1 MILFLYFYERN
12 SIAPTIMK
20 TASFYQSDP
29 WLNPFTEVID
39 RRYARCLLK
48 EKLLIGKGT
57 LSDFAM
63 GHYYYGLHRTNDSW
77 VFREW
82 APNATSIHIIG
93 NFTEWKEK
101 PEFMMSRINS
111 MGDWEIFIPDKLLKH
126 GDIFKLS
133 IHWEGGSGER
143 IPSYANRVVQDEKT
157 KIFSA
162 QVWFPENKYEW
173 KHDKFVSPF
182 SAPVIYEAHIGMAT
196 SEEKTGTYRE
206 FTENV
211 LPMIKKDGYNTIQ
224 LMAIQEH
231 PFYGSFGY
239 HVSSFFAASSR
250 FGTPEDLKELV
261 DRAHQDGI
269 RVIMDLV
276 HSHSVRNINEGLGL
290 FDGSLGQYFHANER
304 RYHVAWDSLCFDYG
318 KDNVIHFLLSNCR
331 YWLEEYKFD
340 GFRFDGIT
348 SMIYYDH
355 GLEKNFTSYNEYFDG
370 NQDEDALV
378 YLFLANKLIHKFKPS
393 AITIAEE
400 MSGMPGL
407 ASDNEKMGYGF
418 DFRLSMGV
426 PDFWIKLVKETPDEN
441 WDIGKLFYELTQ
453 HRPEEK
459 IISYCE
465 SHDQALVGDKTL
477 IFRMIDAEMYSGM
490 EKSFHSIVVDRG
502 IALHKMIRLIT
513 FSTSGGGYLNFM
525 GNEFGHPEWID
536 FPREGN
542 NWSYKFARRQWQLAL
557 NKDLKYSN
565 LLEFDR
571 KMVKLYTDYRIL
583 DDLAVY
589 RIYENNFD
597 KVIAFTR
604 GELLFVF
611 NFNPSASFTD
621 YGIPVT
627 GKFSIVLDSD
637 DPAFGGFNRIDRKT
651 TYISIRKAAK
661 NVINAPLYL
670 YLYLPARTALVF
682 KKEPIRRAT
691 DI

>member
-1 MILFLYFYERN
+1 M
-12 SIAPTIMK
+12 
-20 TASFYQSDP
+20 SDP
-29 WLNPFTEVID
+29 WLNPFKDVID
-39 RRYARCLLK
+39 RRIAKCLLK
-48 EKLLIGKGT
+48 EKLLIGNGT
-57 LSDFAM
+57 LCDFAM
-63 GHYYYGLHRTNDSW
+63 GHYYYGLHRGKDSW

-82 APNATSIHIIG
+82 APNAKSIFVIG
-93 NFTEWKEK
+93 VFTDWKEK
-101 PEFMMSRINS
+101 KEFMMKRINP
-111 MGDWEIFIPDKLLKH
+111 MGNWEVFLPGETLKH
-126 GDIFKLS
+126 GDLYKLS

-157 KIFSA
+157 KIFNA
-162 QVWFPENKYEW
+162 QVWQPEENYKWSHQY
-173 KHDKFVSPF
+173 FTPPVT
-182 SAPVIYEAHIGMAT
+182 APVIYEAHIGMAT
-196 SEEKTGTYRE
+196 QEEKIGSYRE

-211 LPMIKKDGYNTIQ
+211 LPVIIKSGYNTIQ

-250 FGTPEDLKELV
+250 FGTPEDLKELI
-261 DRAHQDGI
+261 DKAHLAGI

-276 HSHSVRNINEGLGL
+276 HSHSVKNVNEGLGL
-290 FDGSLGQYFHANER
+290 FDGSMGQYFHSNER
-304 RYHVAWDSLCFDYG
+304 RNHIAWDSLCFDYG

-331 YWLEEYKFD
+331 FWLEEYKFD

-355 GLEKNFTSYNEYFDG
+355 GLGKNFTSYNEYFDG

-378 YLFLANKLIHKFKPS
+378 YLFLANKLIHKFKPE

-407 ASDNEKMGYGF
+407 ASDTDKMGYGF

-426 PDFWIKLVKETPDEN
+426 PDFWIKLVKETIDEN
-441 WDIGKLFYELTQ
+441 WDMGTLFYELTQ

-490 EKSFHSIVVDRG
+490 NKSYHSIVVDRG

-542 NWSYKFARRQWQLAL
+542 NWSFKYARRQWQLAE
-557 NKDLKYSN
+557 NKDLKYNS
-565 LLEFDR
+565 LLKFDR
-571 KMVKLYTDYRIL
+571 KMLKLHTDFKIL
-583 DDLAVY
+583 DDLTVK
-589 RIYENNFD
+589 RIYENNAD
-597 KVIAFTR
+597 KVIAYMR

-611 NFNPSASFTD
+611 NFHPTTSFTD
-621 YGIPVT
+621 YGISVS
-627 GKFSIVLDSD
+627 GKFRVVLDTD
-637 DPAFGGFNRIDRKT
+637 DPLFGGFNRIDRKAI
-651 TYISIRKAAK
+651 YISMRKAER
-661 NVINAPLYL
+661 NIINAPLYL
-670 YLYLPARTALVF
+670 YLYLPSRTALVF
-682 KKEPIRRAT
+682 KKEAVRKAT

>member
-1 MILFLYFYERN
+1 M
-12 SIAPTIMK
+12 STD
-20 TASFYQSDP
+20 SFYHSDP
-29 WLNPFTEVID
+29 WLNPFTEIID
-39 RRYARCLLK
+39 RRIDKCLLK
-48 EKLLIGKGT
+48 EKLLIGDGT

-63 GHYYYGLHRTNDSW
+63 GHHYYGLHRTKDSW

-82 APNATSIHIIG
+82 APNANNIFVIG
-93 NFTEWKEK
+93 EFTGWKEK
-101 PEFMMSRINS
+101 NEFMMKRINS
-111 MGDWEIFIPDKLLKH
+111 MGDWEIFIPLESMSH
-126 GDIFKLS
+126 GDLYKLS
-133 IHWEGGSGER
+133 IHWEGGMGER
-143 IPSYANRVVQDEKT
+143 IPSHANRVVQDEKT
-157 KIFSA
+157 KIFNA
-162 QVWFPENKYEW
+162 QVWYPKDEYAWQTDNFT
-173 KHDKFVSPF
+173 
-182 SAPVIYEAHIGMAT
+182 SAFQSPVIYEAHIGMAT
-196 SEEKTGTYRE
+196 AEEKTGTYRE

-211 LPMIKKDGYNTIQ
+211 LPMIEKSGYNTIQ

-250 FGTPEDLKELV
+250 FGTPEDLKELI
-261 DRAHQDGI
+261 DKAHQSGI

-276 HSHSVRNINEGLGL
+276 HSHSVKNVNEGLGL

-304 RYHVAWDSLCFDYG
+304 RNHIAWDSLCFDYG

-331 YWLEEYKFD
+331 FWLEEYKFD

-378 YLFLANKLIHKFKPS
+378 YLFLANKLIHKFKPG

-407 ASDNEKMGYGF
+407 AADTEKKGYGF

-426 PDFWIKLVKETPDEN
+426 PDFWIKLVKETADEN
-441 WDIGKLFYELTQ
+441 WDMGKLFYELTQ

-490 EKSFHSIVVDRG
+490 NKSYHSIVVDRG

-513 FSTSGGGYLNFM
+513 FTTSGGGYLNFM

-542 NWSYKFARRQWQLAL
+542 NWSYKYARRQWPLAL

-571 KMVKLYTDYRIL
+571 KMVKLQTDFKIL
-583 DDLAVY
+583 DDLTV
-589 RIYENNFD
+589 RRVYENNYD
-597 KVIAFTR
+597 KVIAYMR
-604 GELLFVF
+604 GDLLFVF
-611 NFNPSASFTD
+611 NFHPSISYTD

-627 GKFSIVLDSD
+627 GKFSIVLDTDNPS
-637 DPAFGGFNRIDRKT
+637 FGGFNRIDRNT
-651 TYISIRKAAK
+651 IYISIRKAER
-661 NVINAPLYL
+661 NIINAPLYL

-682 KKEPIRRAT
+682 KKEPVRRAT